1 MTVHFIGVG
10 PGAEDLLT
18 IRGKKLINKSPICM
32 YAGSLIS
39 KKILKFCTKDAV
51 IKNTAY
57 MNLEQIL
64 SEFKK
69 AEKKK
74 LDISR
79 LHSGDLSIWSAMGEQ
94 IRILEREKISYT
106 VTPGIPSFSAASAVI
121 GKELTLPGISQSLIL
136 TRTKGRASPMPE
148 SEEIEEMAKTGST
161 MAIHLSIQNL
171 DYLVKKLMPYYG
183 ENCPV
188 SVLYKVSLPEQ
199 KIYTGTLNNIENL
212 IPKSIK
218 RTALIIVGKVLESND
233 FSDSS
238 LYSKNYQRRFKK
250 KTSDE

>member
-39 KKILKFCTKDAV
+39 KKILNFCPKDAV

-94 IRILEREKISYT
+94 IRILEREKRI
-106 VTPGIPSFSAASAVI
+106 
-121 GKELTLPGISQSLIL
+121 
-136 TRTKGRASPMPE
+136 
-148 SEEIEEMAKTGST
+148 
-161 MAIHLSIQNL
+161 
-171 DYLVKKLMPYYG
+171 D
-183 ENCPV
+183 
-188 SVLYKVSLPEQ
+188 LYKE
-199 KIYTGTLNNIENL
+199 T
-212 IPKSIK
+212 IK
-218 RTALIIVGKVLESND
+218 FINTRVELD
-233 FSDSS
+233 FAS
-238 LYSKNYQRRFKK
+238 FKEDIW
-250 KTSDE
+250 SH